1 MEFDQQ
7 SILEF
12 YSLMILD
19 VAHCR
24 SFGSISS
31 VVFYQLLNL
40 RVLNLQNTS
49 ITSLHDML
57 FINLVRVQQFNIL
70 YNTIPTLHNYA
81 FIGLCKISELD
92 LHGLGVTNI
101 YQNALYGLTSVQT
114 LNLSINK
121 ISTLTMD
128 AFSHLNSMTSLD
140 ISGNELTSINVGSFV
155 PFQSVLEVITTK
167 DIECQCY
174 LEELDCHGTVIAKY
188 TNCKPLLP
196 STFVVAIYFISFLYV
211 LLGSAF
217 NIYLQI
223 RFATPNAQLP
233 LTLLL
238 ATHDMLSAVILLFY
252 IAVNFLFLDTY
263 PLSRQFIDDWKLCK
277 AVAIFLILILM
288 ISKPIVV
295 LRSYISL
302 YVTAVKTMTTPY
314 TIKKIVTQMMVLWA
328 LTMTGSAAWG
338 SYTSS
343 YPGAPCI
350 PFGVNIFSEHYIG
363 WIVVTSY
370 LVVSIIPVLIAVI
383 MDSITVLRVKKS
395 QRTLGAVHRV
405 STKVRKTF
413 VRRHLLA
420 GVGYLLEL
428 TFVIYPMASSN
439 VHVYL
444 YTLLLPMLFIYKTT
458 LHIVLYS
465 GKFVA
470 QEWTHLTD
478 KLKGS
483 LLP

>member
-1 MEFDQQ
+1 MGFDQQ

-12 YSLMILD
+12 ESLVVLD

-24 SFGSISS
+24 SFGFISP
-31 VVFYQLLNL
+31 VVFSQLLNL

-49 ITSLHDML
+49 IKSLHNM
-57 FINLVRVQQFNIL
+57 FFVNLVRVQQFNIL
-70 YNTIPTLHNYA
+70 YNTIPTLHDYA
-81 FIGLCKISELD
+81 FIGLRKISELD
-92 LHGLGVTNI
+92 LHGLEVTVI
-101 YQNALYGLTSVQT
+101 YQNSLYGLTSVQT
-114 LNLSINK
+114 LNLSMNR

-128 AFSHLNSMTSLD
+128 VFSHLNSMTSLD

-155 PFQSVLEVITTK
+155 SFQSVLEVITTK
-167 DIECQCY
+167 VIECQCY
-174 LEELDCHGTVIAKY
+174 LEALELVCHGTVIAKY
-188 TNCKPLLP
+188 TNCKPILP
-196 STFVVAIYFISFLYV
+196 STFIVAIYFTSLLYV
-211 LLGSAF
+211 LLCSAF

-223 RFATPNAQLP
+223 RFATLNAQLP

-238 ATHDMLSAVILLFY
+238 AAHDMLSAIILVFY

-277 AVAIFLILILM
+277 TVAIFLILILM
-288 ISKPIVV
+288 ISKHIVV

-314 TIKKIVTQMMVLWA
+314 TIKKIVTQFLVLWA
-328 LTMTGSAAWG
+328 LTMTVSAVWG

-350 PFGVNIFSEHYIG
+350 PFGVHIFSEHYIG

-370 LVVSIIPVLIAVI
+370 LVVSIVLVLIAVI

-405 STKVRKTF
+405 ATKVRNTF

-428 TFVIYPMASSN
+428 TIVIYPMASSN
-439 VHVYL
+439 VNVYL
-444 YTLLLPMLFIYKTT
+444 FTLLLPMLFIYKTT
-458 LHIVLYS
+458 LHVVLYS
-465 GKFVA
+465 WKFVA
-470 QEWTHLTD
+470 QEWTHLAK
-478 KLKGS
+478 KLRGR
-483 LLP
+483 